1 MVAVLGMAL
10 LSLDALLISR
20 RVWQAGELA
29 LYGPWQL
36 AHLRVFWAQGFSV
49 VWQVE

>member
-10 LSLDALLISR
+10 LSLNALLISR
-20 RVWQAGELA
+20 RDWQVGELA
-29 LYGPWQL
+29 LCEPWQL
-36 AHLRVFWAQGFSV
+36 AHLRVLWEQGFSV